1 MKVILDFNLN
11 AQIKGAEIEATS
23 YEDAVS
29 KLHQMSFDELTEIGT
44 SKEFTISKSYLY
56 DYYQTNSGIYPK
68 NPGPGVPHAL
78 QTDVDD
84 INARLN
90 NVADGV
96 NDASNIDGMKTAI
109 NNLKK

>member
-1 MKVILDFNLN
+1 MADETNTSTTPETDYTFGYPEVGVLN
-11 AQIKGAEIEATS
+11 
-23 YEDAVS
+23 
-29 KLHQMSFDELTEIGT
+29 
-44 SKEFTISKSYLY
+44 KEFTISKSYLY

-68 NPGPGVPHAL
+68 NPGPGVHHAL

-96 NDASNIDGMKTAI
+96 NDASNIDAMKTAI